1 MSLSPAKF
9 LLRWNLDVILIH
21 YLLMLKGIVY
31 VLNIILSYEYLC
43 GMQPSN
49 QDSASFF
56 MQTWSYHI
64 CLLTCHTICD
74 SSWQFVIFILEMT
87 YFSVNSSVIYLVCAV
102 DQNWTNALYSLITGC
117 CSGAGY
123 GSIIPD
129 APHAQSH
136 PLTKDLGE
144 KVGKLVDQY
153 LDAMEK
159 VIEYQVWFSIGCWKH
174 L

>member
-1 MSLSPAKF
+1 MVNTYTSLVDINLIKKLCYLWMSLSPAKF

-117 CSGAGY
+117 RSGAGY
-123 GSIIPD
+123 GSIIPE
-129 APHAQSH
+129 APTCSV
-136 PLTKDLGE
+136 TSTNKRFRR
-144 KVGKLVDQY
+144 KS
-153 LDAMEK
+153 
-159 VIEYQVWFSIGCWKH
+159 W
-174 L
+174 